1 MIRNKLYDELEK
13 EGYSF
18 IRAGYNGQF
27 IPEVFSLSNPDEWAK
42 VNLAVMVNGQHQ
54 VEGGPAC
61 NPKTVQMLQKVLD
74 EISKPDYSDY
84 YSKALFKEG
93 DSNE

>member
-18 IRAGYNGQF
+18 KRVGYNKQYN
-27 IPEVFSLSNPDEWAK
+27 PEVFSLTDNDDWARI
-42 VNLAVMVNGQHQ
+42 NLTVVINGQHQ
-54 VEGGPAC
+54 VEHGPNA
-61 NPKTVQMLQKVLD
+61 NHKTVQMLQRVLD

-84 YSKALFKEG
+84 YSKALFKDDE
-93 DSNE
+93 

>member
-18 IRAGYNGQF
+18 VRVGSKAAGQF
-27 IPEVFSLSNPDEWAK
+27 MPEVFSLTVPNDWIKINTA
-42 VNLAVMVNGQHQ
+42 MVINGQYQ
-54 VEGGPAC
+54 AEKGSAVTQ
-61 NPKTVQMLQKVLD
+61 KTVEMLQKVIN

-84 YSKALFKEG
+84 YSKALFKDDE
-93 DSNE
+93 

>member
-18 IRAGYNGQF
+18 CRAGYNGQF
-27 IPEVFSLSNPDEWAK
+27 MPEVFSLTDPDDWATI
-42 VNLAVMVNGQHQ
+42 NLAVVINGQHQ
-54 VEGGPAC
+54 VDGGPNC
-61 NPKTVQMLQKVLD
+61 SQKTVQILQRVID
-74 EISKPDYSDY
+74 ETSKPDYSDY

-93 DSNE
+93 EN

>member
-18 IRAGYNGQF
+18 CRAGFNGHF
-27 IPEVFSLSNPDEWAK
+27 IPEVYHLTNMDDWAK
-42 VNLAVMVNGQHQ
+42 VNTTMVINGQYQ
-54 VEGGPAC
+54 VEHGPGATQ
-61 NPKTVQMLQKVLD
+61 KTIEMLQRVIQ

-84 YSKALFKEG
+84 YSKALFKNDE
-93 DSNE
+93 